1 MQKVIETFYLTLPQ
15 SELVQEKRSHNCE
28 REKKVP
34 ELAYL
39 FIFIHLACNV
49 KYKPGCVEALEKKR
63 NHIIKLLSNIKD
75 FYSETLNFPSFILA
89 VLVVRVILDIP
100 ALS

>member
-15 SELVQEKRSHNCE
+15 SELVQEKRSHNCV

-63 NHIIKLLSNIKD
+63 NHIIKLLSNIKQLLR
-75 FYSETLNFPSFILA
+75 FHWA
-89 VLVVRVILDIP
+89 VLGVCLKSTPSSYACRGL
-100 ALS
+100 LF